1 MLPIPFPCNQLVV
14 VVMENHGFEAKKNIS
29 RIVDEH
35 PKIPGIPLLARS
47 ATSPPK
53 SWAHILND

>member
-47 ATSPPK
+47 ATSPQN
-53 SWAHILND
+53 HGLTF